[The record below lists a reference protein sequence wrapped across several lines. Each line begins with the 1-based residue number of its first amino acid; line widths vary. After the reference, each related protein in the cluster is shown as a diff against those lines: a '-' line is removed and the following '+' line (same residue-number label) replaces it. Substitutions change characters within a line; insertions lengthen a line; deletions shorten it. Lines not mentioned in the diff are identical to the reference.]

1 VRPWQ
6 FSKPKTPGFGISSNF
21 YLSVLSSRATMPS
34 IASVIN
40 PSGEAGAAIG
50 FGAPLSGPTDKA
62 RLNAPLSRGAYAVA
76 SKDRKTVLKM
86 LVLSKEEA
94 GYDPNAFA
102 LSPLATN
109 ADPELIAR
117 MRGTWSL
124 AQLTFES
131 HDAMVYPALDFLLG
145 VCVRLAVLSDG
156 VIADPISFR
165 YLLPDEVFHRDRID
179 ARIDARDHVIVEFRQ
194 KPDGLQAFT
203 LGMQKFALPEY
214 EIMGLLDTD
223 RSAATRF
230 LLLICQSV
238 LLGDLT
244 QTGTRYGDPK
254 LSFEARQGGFDRG
267 QWEGIQVLEL
277 LPPTSYTAT
286 EALRAWER
294 SLP

>member
-1 VRPWQ
+1 
-6 FSKPKTPGFGISSNF
+6 
-21 YLSVLSSRATMPS
+21 MPS
-34 IASVIN
+34 IAMVVN
-40 PSGEAGAAIG
+40 PSGDGGAATG
-50 FGAPLSGPTDKA
+50 YGAPLGGPPEKS
-62 RLNAPLSRGAYAVA
+62 RLNEPLERGAYAIA

-102 LSPLATN
+102 LSPLAQD

-117 MRGTWSL
+117 MRGTWNL

-145 VCVRLAVLSDG
+145 LCVRLGALADG

-165 YLLPDEVFHRDRID
+165 YLLPDQVFHTNRVDP
-179 ARIDARDHVIVEFRQ
+179 RIDARDHVVVDFKQ
-194 KPDGLQAFT
+194 KPDGIQAFT

-223 RSAATRF
+223 RTSAARF

-238 LLGDLT
+238 LVGSLT
-244 QTGTRYGDPK
+244 EQGTRYGDPK
-254 LSFEARQGGFDRG
+254 LSFEARPGGFDRA
-267 QWEGIQVLEL
+267 QWEGIPVLEL
-277 LPPTSYTAT
+277 LPPTRYTAT

-294 SLP
+294 SAT